1 MKFQDIKDLTVE
13 ELRKRESQ
21 SRAELSEIKLKHMMG
36 QVANPLEIRGRR
48 RDIARMKTALAS
60 KLK

>member
-1 MKFQDIKDLTVE
+1 MKYQDIKDLTVE
-13 ELRKRESQ
+13 ELRKRESL
-21 SRAELSEIKLKHMMG
+21 SRAEMTEIKLKHMMG
-36 QVANPLEIRGRR
+36 QVANPLEIRQRR

>member
-13 ELRKRESQ
+13 ELRKREGQ
-21 SRAELSEIKLKHMMG
+21 SRAELTEIKLKHMMG
-36 QVANPLEIRGRR
+36 QVANPLEIRQRR
-48 RDIARMKTALAS
+48 RDIAKMKTALAS